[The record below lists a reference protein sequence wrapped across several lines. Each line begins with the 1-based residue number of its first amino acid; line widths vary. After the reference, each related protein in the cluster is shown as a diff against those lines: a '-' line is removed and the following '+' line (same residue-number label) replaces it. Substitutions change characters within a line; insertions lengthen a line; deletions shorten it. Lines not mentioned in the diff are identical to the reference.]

1 MSQTGDR
8 VVTHPVQRGVLPF
21 PGWSEYEGP
30 DSADLDGAQ
39 KGSSRRRRSQCRKG
53 HPAK

>member
-39 KGSSRRRRSQCRKG
+39 GAIASAAIPVPEGS
-53 HPAK
+53 PAK